1 VCDEWQTP
9 SPAVATIDNTVSEQD
24 GQTKRVLALAGSGNH
39 KDFHDAKFD

>member
-1 VCDEWQTP
+1 VRDKWQTP

-24 GQTKRVLALAGSGNH
+24 GQTERVLALAGKH